1 MDALLKVS
9 DLTAVDS
16 PLGIVVGKA
25 IICTQDGEKYFDLQ
39 GEHITEKCMLDAA
52 VQFLDTSQVLKEG
65 HQGDAVG
72 KIWPFPITADIAK
85 ALGLEASWTGMAV
98 VAKPSAPVLKDIKA
112 GKLTG
117 FSIGGAVVEASEWS
131 DAA

>member
-25 IICTQDGEKYFDLQ
+25 IVCTKGGEKYYDLQ

-65 HQGDAVG
+65 HEGSAVG
-72 KIWPFPITADIAK
+72 KIWPFPLTADICK

-98 VAKPSAPVLKDIKA
+98 VAKPSPPVLAKIKA
-112 GKLTG
+112 GELTG
-117 FSIGGAVVEASEWS
+117 FSIGGGVVEATPWS